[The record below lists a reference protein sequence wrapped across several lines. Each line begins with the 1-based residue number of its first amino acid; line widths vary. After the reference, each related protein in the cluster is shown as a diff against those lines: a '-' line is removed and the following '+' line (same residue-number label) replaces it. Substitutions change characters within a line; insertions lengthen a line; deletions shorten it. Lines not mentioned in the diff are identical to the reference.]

1 MNRYI
6 FSCFHS
12 TVLLRFGAACGK
24 YIKLFFDFCTDS
36 MTAML
41 YELTSTTFSNIVHNA
56 KFRFDSCLK
65 AHSYVHVRHVYAVCL

>member
-1 MNRYI
+1 
-6 FSCFHS
+6 
-12 TVLLRFGAACGK
+12 
-24 YIKLFFDFCTDS
+24 

-56 KFRFDSCLK
+56 KFRFDSYLK